1 MAVISDFPI
10 SISIRQQFIKKIK
23 IFFENYNKA
32 RSIAFTI
39 KELSKLSDRDLA
51 DIGIHRSEISSKARL
66 ANKQN

>member
-66 ANKQN
+66 ANKQK

>member
-23 IFFENYNKA
+23 IFFENYYKA